1 MRSGWIMALNP
12 DEIERMRFTV
22 TRRGYDSAEVDTF
35 LAWLANE
42 LRNDDDFDRAG
53 TEVATAL
60 RRLHR
65 SVLDIQSVA
74 EEEADSLRTQTS
86 EEADRIRAE
95 ADDYASQVR
104 AAADQEVRQHRERI
118 ASEAAALR
126 TTAEAENA
134 ALTAATR
141 EALTEA
147 QRILTEAEER
157 SRTVRAEAD
166 AYLESATVLA
176 ERSARARA
184 VAAVQDLRDDL
195 ARLVYERETVR
206 TQLRQLRTA
215 IASAIEMAAG
225 GEVDLTQEDVPEA
238 DNGSRSGQP
247 TMSAADA
254 PQPVDEIVDEAVSDA
269 LGRSPEQLRR
279 F

>member
-1 MRSGWIMALNP
+1 MALNP

-22 TRRGYDSAEVDTF
+22 TKRGYDSAEVDTF

-74 EEEADSLRTQTS
+74 EEEAEELRTRTVADV
-86 EEADRIRAE
+86 ERMRMEADQ
-95 ADDYASQVR
+95 YAR
-104 AAADQEVRQHRERI
+104 EVREAVDEEVQRRRD
-118 ASEAAALR
+118 ALTTEAAALR
-126 TTAEAENA
+126 ANTEAEYEALTATTRERLAEAE
-134 ALTAATR
+134 
-141 EALTEA
+141 
-147 QRILTEAEER
+147 QILSEAEEH
-157 SRTVRAEAD
+157 SRRTRAEAD
-166 AYLESATVLA
+166 EYLESVTVLA

-184 VAAVQDLRDDL
+184 VTAVQELRDDM

-206 TQLRQLRTA
+206 AQLRQLRTA
-215 IASAIEMAAG
+215 IANAIETAAG
-225 GEVDLTQEDVPEA
+225 GEVDLTADDVETDHGIQTDQVNLHPSDRPE
-238 DNGSRSGQP
+238 P
-247 TMSAADA
+247 IDA
-254 PQPVDEIVDEAVSDA
+254 LVDEAVADA
-269 LGRSPEQLRR
+269 LTRPSRGVRP